1 MTRPVDAVF
10 YGLDG
15 GVSYRPH
22 SSLDLGAQVA
32 VVRARNVGDDS
43 FLVFVPPDR
52 ARASAT
58 YTRHELWG
66 LPKTSV
72 SLSSTYVARQGRF
85 DLAAD
90 LASPP
95 DGYFLL
101 DAEVGAEARVA
112 DQTVRVALQGTNL
125 LNARYRDYTSLLR
138 YFADQPGWQLMLRL
152 SVYYSTSQDR

>member
-1 MTRPVDAVF
+1 MAVK
-10 YGLDG
+10 
-15 GVSYRPH
+15 
-22 SSLDLGAQVA
+22 
-32 VVRARNVGDDS
+32 VVRRPKLTWWEKTYIPQTLSGLKITFRHFFRNL
-43 FLVFVPPDR
+43 FLHTAHRFGRLKNV
-52 ARASAT
+52 RASAT
-58 YTRHELWG
+58 YTRQELWG
-66 LPKTSV
+66 LPKASV
-72 SLSSTYVARQGRF
+72 SLRGAYVARQGRF

-125 LNARYRDYTSLLR
+125 LNSRYRDYTSLLR

-152 SVYYSTSQDR
+152 SVHYSQER